1 MTTINDLQTAIRD
14 RIQLEN
20 RFKQSITNKLVHILR
35 TLQDCPPLP
44 PGTPAA
50 NALTI
55 TRDQLDAFIRELQN
69 DTNIN
74 EAAAIEIANTMNR
87 QDLKRTG
94 GPIGNNSVPSA
105 RPLIPDWSSAPNA
118 QPQSRGFLSSL
129 FGSASAAPARAPPA
143 STSNPIRTSV
153 NDFTSSYSTDPFN
166 PPPGFDRDFR
176 RPGSVR
182 AGPGGPSGSI
192 GGSRK
197 SKRARKT
204 RKN

>member
-1 MTTINDLQTAIRD
+1 MTTINDLQTAISD
-14 RIQLEN
+14 RIRLEN

-87 QDLKRTG
+87 QDLRRTG

-105 RPLIPDWSSAPNA
+105 QPLIPDWSSAPGA
-118 QPQSRGFLSSL
+118 QPQSRGFLERL
-129 FGSASAAPARAPPA
+129 FGRSA

-153 NDFTSSYSTDPFN
+153 NNFTGSSDRSYSTDPFN
-166 PPPGFDRDFR
+166 PPLGFDRELR
-176 RPGSVR
+176 RPNSSVR
-182 AGPGGPSGSI
+182 VGPGGPSGSI